1 VSTQVVWPAE
11 PGVAARAEELAI
23 GMRDAELMSVELALE
38 EEACAALIADVRS
51 LVVWRVVS
59 SVMIKLCYRGVL
71 LSTANVMALIAPTD

>member
-1 VSTQVVWPAE
+1 MSTQVVWPAE

-23 GMRDAELMSVELALE
+23 GMRDAELMPVELALE

-59 SVMIKLCYRGVL
+59 SVVVKLCYGGVL
-71 LSTANVMALIAPTD
+71 LSASRVMALMAATD